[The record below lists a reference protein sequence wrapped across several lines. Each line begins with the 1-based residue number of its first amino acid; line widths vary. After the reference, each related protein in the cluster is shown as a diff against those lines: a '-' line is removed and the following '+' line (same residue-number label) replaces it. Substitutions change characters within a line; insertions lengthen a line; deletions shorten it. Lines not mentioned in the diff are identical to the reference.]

1 MEFHPYAFSVVVDF
15 VVVVVVVVVV
25 VLAQVV
31 VVPPPPFSS
40 SDLDFARRNDSS
52 AVTVKRV
59 RFETSPRVTSES
71 LPSVVV
77 VVVVVAFSLDYCAL
91 APSCFSRLGN
101 RKRRSRYSLGKTKDE
116 ENEFRIYSLT
126 LTQFLLRSPLKNAAR
141 CSQTCNSN
149 NGDVLSKRVVSDTA

>member
-1 MEFHPYAFSVVVDF
+1 MESHPYAFSVVVDF
-15 VVVVVVVVVV
+15 VVVVVVVVV

-77 VVVVVAFSLDYCAL
+77 VVVVAFSLDYCAL

-116 ENEFRIYSLT
+116 ENKV
-126 LTQFLLRSPLKNAAR
+126 QNLLSDSHSVSTPF
-141 CSQTCNSN
+141 
-149 NGDVLSKRVVSDTA
+149 NGKKRREMFSDV